1 MSGRRILTWIV
12 FAGLVLAVGAF
23 AWASRYPE
31 LDPITRP
38 DPSAFDREL
47 IERGRALAGIGDC
60 EVCHTGLSGIP
71 YAGGLALP
79 TPFGTI
85 YTTNITPDPEMGIG
99 GWSEEAF
106 RRAMQHGVD
115 RTGNYLYPAFPY
127 DRFTK
132 TTDEDI
138 AAIYAF
144 IMSEIEPSDIETP
157 ENELGFPFNIRLS
170 LAGWNLLFLKSERW
184 EPDPNENEEWNR
196 GAYLVEGLA
205 HCGSCHSPRN
215 FMGAEIP
222 TYGGGYAEGWLAP
235 ALNENSTAPIRWS
248 RDALVNYLY
257 DGWDR
262 DHGVTAGPMTPIVN
276 HLYDQSEDDVY
287 PMAAYVASLGGM
299 PTLSSEEAREA
310 AADRIAFANLVEWD
324 EDNPPEPEDEQL
336 ARGAVVYRDLCAKCH
351 KQGADIVPLALTSTV
366 NMPVPANIL
375 RVISGGVRPPRG
387 ARERSMPA
395 FGISLTDENIVDLVV
410 FLRERYTNM
419 PPWRD
424 VEDALAEVRAEH

>member
-1 MSGRRILTWIV
+1 
-12 FAGLVLAVGAF
+12 
-23 AWASRYPE
+23 
-31 LDPITRP
+31 
-38 DPSAFDREL
+38 
-47 IERGRALAGIGDC
+47 
-60 EVCHTGLSGIP
+60 
-71 YAGGLALP
+71 
-79 TPFGTI
+79 
-85 YTTNITPDPEMGIG
+85 MGIG
-99 GWSEEAF
+99 GWSEEA
-106 RRAMQHGVD
+106 MQHGGD

-257 DGWDR
+257 DGRDR